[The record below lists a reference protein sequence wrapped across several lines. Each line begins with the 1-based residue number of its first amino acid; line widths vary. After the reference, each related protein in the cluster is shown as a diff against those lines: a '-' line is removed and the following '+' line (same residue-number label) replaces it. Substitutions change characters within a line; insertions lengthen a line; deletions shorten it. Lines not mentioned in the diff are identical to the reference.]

1 MDFSKESKEKD
12 FKTFRVNV
20 LPELPP
26 KGIKVDIGTM
36 VGVPGEKRNQIN
48 LYTWHNDEWVFTDII
63 NKFELLGDIKD
74 AYDAMSNAINKL
86 IKVSANIESDEL
98 IYAENAESD
107 ELFYAEN
114 AESDELF
121 YTESYELFSKLTKI
135 ITKIQQAKYELA
147 DDVLEQLERS

>member
-1 MDFSKESKEKD
+1 MDIKKESKEKD

-26 KGIKVDIGTM
+26 KGIKVDIGAM

-48 LYTWHNDEWVFTDII
+48 LYTWHNDEWVFTGII
-63 NKFELLGDIKD
+63 NKFELGNLKD

-86 IKVSANIESDEL
+86 IKVSANIESDGL
-98 IYAENAESD
+98 I
-107 ELFYAEN
+107 YAEN

-121 YTESYELFSKLTKI
+121 YTESYELFSKLSKI
-135 ITKIQQAKYELA
+135 TTKIQQVKYELA

>member
-1 MDFSKESKEKD
+1 MDFSKEKD
-12 FKTFRVNV
+12 FKTSNVNV

-48 LYTWHNDEWVFTDII
+48 LYTWHNDEWVFTGII
-63 NKFELLGDIKD
+63 NKFELVGDLKD

-98 IYAENAESD
+98 
-107 ELFYAEN
+107 
-114 AESDELF
+114 
-121 YTESYELFSKLTKI
+121 FSKLSKITTKI
-135 ITKIQQAKYELA
+135 LQAKYELV
-147 DDVLEQLERS
+147 DDVLEQFERS

>member
-1 MDFSKESKEKD
+1 MDIKKESKEKD

-20 LPELPP
+20 LPELPS

-36 VGVPGEKRNQIN
+36 VGVPGEKLNQIN
-48 LYTWHNDEWVFTDII
+48 LYTWHNDEWIFTDII
-63 NKFELLGDIKD
+63 NKFELRDLKD

-107 ELFYAEN
+107 ELFY
-114 AESDELF
+114 
-121 YTESYELFSKLTKI
+121 TESYELFSKLSKI
-135 ITKIQQAKYELA
+135 TTKIQQAKYELA

>member
-1 MDFSKESKEKD
+1 MDIKKESKEKD

-48 LYTWHNDEWVFTDII
+48 LYTWHNDEWIFTDII
-63 NKFELLGDIKD
+63 NKFELGDLKD

-107 ELFYAEN
+107 ELFY
-114 AESDELF
+114 
-121 YTESYELFSKLTKI
+121 TESYELFSKLSKI
-135 ITKIQQAKYELA
+135 TTKIQQAKYELA

>member
-1 MDFSKESKEKD
+1 MDIKKESKEKD

-48 LYTWHNDEWVFTDII
+48 LYTWHNDEWVFTGII
-63 NKFELLGDIKD
+63 NKFELGNLKD
-74 AYDAMSNAINKL
+74 AYDTMSNAINKL
-86 IKVSANIESDEL
+86 IKVSANIESDGL
-98 IYAENAESD
+98 I
-107 ELFYAEN
+107 YAEN

-121 YTESYELFSKLTKI
+121 YTESYELFSKLSKI
-135 ITKIQQAKYELA
+135 TTKIQQAKYELA

>member
-1 MDFSKESKEKD
+1 MDFSKEKD
-12 FKTFRVNV
+12 FKTFHVNV

-63 NKFELLGDIKD
+63 NKFELGDLKD

-86 IKVSANIESDEL
+86 IKVSANTESDGL
-98 IYAENAESD
+98 I
-107 ELFYAEN
+107 YAEN

-121 YTESYELFSKLTKI
+121 YTESYELFSKLSKI
-135 ITKIQQAKYELA
+135 TTKIQQAKYELA
-147 DDVLEQLERS
+147 DDVLEQFERS

>member
-1 MDFSKESKEKD
+1 MDFSKEKD
-12 FKTFRVNV
+12 FKTSHVNV

-26 KGIKVDIGTM
+26 KDIKVDIGTM

-48 LYTWHNDEWVFTDII
+48 LYTWYNDEWVFTDII
-63 NKFELLGDIKD
+63 NKFELGDLKD

-107 ELFYAEN
+107 ELFY
-114 AESDELF
+114 
-121 YTESYELFSKLTKI
+121 TESYELFSKLSKI
-135 ITKIQQAKYELA
+135 TTKIQQAKYELV
-147 DDVLEQLERS
+147 DDVLIPLERS

>member
-1 MDFSKESKEKD
+1 MDIKKESKEKD
-12 FKTFRVNV
+12 FKTFHVNV

-26 KGIKVDIGTM
+26 KGIKVDIGAM

-48 LYTWHNDEWVFTDII
+48 LYTWHNDEWVFTAII
-63 NKFELLGDIKD
+63 NKFELGDLKD

-107 ELFYAEN
+107 ELFY
-114 AESDELF
+114 
-121 YTESYELFSKLTKI
+121 TESYELFSKLSKI
-135 ITKIQQAKYELA
+135 TTKIQQAKYELA

>member
-63 NKFELLGDIKD
+63 NKFELGDLKD

-86 IKVSANIESDEL
+86 IKVYANV
-98 IYAENAESD
+98 
-107 ELFYAEN
+107 
-114 AESDELF
+114 ESDELF

-135 ITKIQQAKYELA
+135 TTKIQQAKYELA

>member
-48 LYTWHNDEWVFTDII
+48 LYTWHNDEWVFTGII
-63 NKFELLGDIKD
+63 NKFELGDIKD

-107 ELFYAEN
+107 ELF
-114 AESDELF
+114 
-121 YTESYELFSKLTKI
+121 SKLTKI
-135 ITKIQQAKYELA
+135 TTKIQQAKYELA

>member
-1 MDFSKESKEKD
+1 MDFSKEKD
-12 FKTFRVNV
+12 FKTFHVNV
-20 LPELPP
+20 LSELPP

-48 LYTWHNDEWVFTDII
+48 LYIWYNDEWVFTDII
-63 NKFELLGDIKD
+63 NKFELGDLKD

-86 IKVSANIESDEL
+86 IKVSASIESDGL
-98 IYAENAESD
+98 I
-107 ELFYAEN
+107 YAEN

-121 YTESYELFSKLTKI
+121 YTESYELFSKLSKI
-135 ITKIQQAKYELA
+135 TTKIQQAKYELA

>member
-1 MDFSKESKEKD
+1 MDFAKEKD
-12 FKTFRVNV
+12 FKTFHVNV

-48 LYTWHNDEWVFTDII
+48 LYTWHNDEWVFTGII
-63 NKFELLGDIKD
+63 NKFELGDLKD

-86 IKVSANIESDEL
+86 IKVSANIESNEL
-98 IYAENAESD
+98 I
-107 ELFYAEN
+107 YAEN

-121 YTESYELFSKLTKI
+121 YTESYELFSKLSKI
-135 ITKIQQAKYELA
+135 TTKIQQAKYELA